1 MQIIPIE
8 PDQALVELLNR
19 SALPTSDINQPG
31 SIYFYGCHQRG
42 KLIGCVGIQICE
54 TVAML
59 RSLATQEEVRK
70 FGLGQALVKHAELN
84 ASLMGIEALY
94 LLTTTAAEFFERL
107 GYRHLCR
114 QQAPAVI
121 RETTQ
126 FSELCP
132 STSSFM
138 RKLFIK
144 GRPRD
149 LT

>member
-31 SIYFYGCHQRG
+31 SIYFFGCYQSR
-42 KLIGCVGIQICE
+42 KLIGCVGIEICE
-54 TVAML
+54 TAAML
-59 RSLATQEEVRK
+59 RSLATHEEVRK
-70 FGLGQALVKHAELN
+70 SGLGQALVRHAELN

-94 LLTTTAAEFFERL
+94 LLTTTAADFFERL

-114 QQAPAVI
+114 QQAPAAI
-121 RETTQ
+121 NKTTQ

-132 STSSFM
+132 STSSLI
-138 RKLFIK
+138 RKL
-144 GRPRD
+144 
-149 LT
+149 L